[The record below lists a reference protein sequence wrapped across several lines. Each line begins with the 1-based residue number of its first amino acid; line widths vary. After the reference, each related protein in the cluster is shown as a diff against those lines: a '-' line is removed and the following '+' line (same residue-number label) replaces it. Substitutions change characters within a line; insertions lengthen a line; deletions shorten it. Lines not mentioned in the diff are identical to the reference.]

1 MLAKVSVIVPIHNS
15 EKSLPRCLKSI
26 LLQSF
31 KNLEII
37 LVNDGSQDNSLEICE
52 KFRQKD
58 NRIIIINKKNSG
70 VSSARN
76 SGLKI
81 ASGEFIQFVDA
92 DDFLN
97 FNMLECM
104 LKKINENDA
113 DIAICGYNKI
123 SSKRIIKKSPNNF
136 DTDCLIEFK
145 DCFID
150 LYKNAFLNAPW
161 NKLYRRQKI
170 KTYFDETLSIGED
183 LLFNLSYISN
193 CDKISVMDQIL
204 YNYDV
209 SLQNSLACQY
219 DEKLFYT
226 QIFLNKEVQ
235 NFLKENFNS
244 NDFSEINEV
253 FAKEIYYYLKKL
265 VFLSKGQRKEK
276 IKKIK
281 SCVKNSNVR
290 DMLYNIKL
298 SDFQIKIVCNLMKLK
313 QIKIIYMFFYLKKFI
328 NKNGIR

>member
-1 MLAKVSVIVPIHNS
+1 MLAKVSVIVPIYNS

-31 KNLEII
+31 KNLEVI

-58 NRIIIINKKNSG
+58 NRIIVINKENSG
-70 VSSARN
+70 VSAARN

-97 FNMLECM
+97 FNMIECM
-104 LKKINENDA
+104 LKEINKNDA
-113 DIAICGYNKI
+113 DIVICGYNKI
-123 SSKRIIKKSPNNF
+123 TSNRIIKKSPNNF
-136 DTDCLIEFK
+136 NADCLSGFK
-145 DCFID
+145 ECFID

-170 KTYFDETLSIGED
+170 KTYFDENLSIGED

-193 CDKISVMDQIL
+193 CDKISVMNQIL

-209 SLQNSLACQY
+209 SLQNSLVCKY
-219 DEKLFYT
+219 DEKLLYT
-226 QIFLNKEVQ
+226 QIYLNKEVQ
-235 NFLKENFNS
+235 KFLKENFNS
-244 NDFSEINEV
+244 NDFLEINEV

-265 VFLSKGQRKEK
+265 VFLSKDQRREK
-276 IKKIK
+276 LKKIK
-281 SCVKNSNVR
+281 SCVENNNVR

-298 SDFQIKIVCNLMKLK
+298 SDLQIKIVCSLMKLK
-313 QIKIIYMFFYLKKFI
+313 QTKVIYMFFYLKKFI